1 MWVKNKLI
9 KKLINIVYFLVI
21 IGCFAYGIASVTYAS
36 THFGRNPDVNII
48 INNSGSH
55 ATEGDLFSEELFYPG
70 KEKQGIIRITNNYI
84 KANVHDLGV
93 NVALNSFKEMYSED
107 VVYDSFLDHMKLT
120 IKKGRLLAFDKVI
133 VDNKSIGELLSD
145 GIPLKDLGNINLG
158 NSMDLE
164 YTLKMD
170 EAAGNELQL
179 LSADIDF
186 IINASGDHSD
196 DDDDDDD
203 DDESPPD
210 GDLIDRMP
218 DYIELAKAS
227 KINKML
233 EEFTFDYNG
242 ALIEGKD
249 DYDPRVYYWNNPV
262 EKWIA
267 LTSYSNVF
275 DEIKAVND
283 GEYNGWF
290 KVFGVIQPKFTDI
303 ENHWAEST
311 VNRMNGL
318 GIIEGYPGDGLVRPA
333 KLDEQVTRAEFAMLL
348 YRLLN
353 INPDQTMLDNY
364 SLVEAQQLLPE
375 HFQDAEIPDWI
386 ACQLTSMVKA
396 NLIDTREGN
405 FEPNASI
412 TRLEAA
418 VMTSK
423 AMQLLTR
430 YKPLDLSKFED
441 AEDIPDWAKAVLA
454 ENVIEGYPDNFFR
467 PDNFITR
474 AEALTVLKRLF
485 VNGMGL

>member
-1 MWVKNKLI
+1 MIPQVAKRNLLRKIFIL
-9 KKLINIVYFLVI
+9 LVI
-21 IGCFAYGIASVTYAS
+21 GLLAYGIGEVTYADTS
-36 THFGRNPDVNII
+36 SNTSPNVEIT
-48 INNSGSH
+48 INQAGKLI
-55 ATEGDLFSEELFYPG
+55 TKGDLFSDELFYPG

-93 NVALNSFKEMYSED
+93 NVALNSFKEKYSED

-170 EAAGNELQL
+170 EAAGNELQQ

-203 DDESPPD
+203 ESPPD

-218 DYIELAKAS
+218 GYIELAKAS

-233 EEFTFDYNG
+233 EEFTFNYNG

-353 INPDQTMLDNY
+353 INPDQPMLDNY

-386 ACQLTSMVKA
+386 ACQLTSMVEA
-396 NLIDTREGN
+396 DLIDTREGN